1 MKGGKHAY
9 EKANNDVVELVKCA
23 KFLNRSWAA
32 VPQLQFYRVW
42 HKNAEFVD
50 HHHVHY
56 ADGPSGDM
64 SPQTAFIDELPPIS
78 LQYEGFGYFL
88 DIIYSN
94 KEVPGINK
102 VSSARLHLAVDDFAE
117 QMSLIYI

>member
-9 EKANNDVVELVKCA
+9 DEANDDVVELVKCA
-23 KFLNRSWAA
+23 KFVNRSWAA

-56 ADGPSGDM
+56 ADGPSSDM
-64 SPQTAFIDELPPIS
+64 SPHAFIDELPSIS
-78 LQYEGFGYFL
+78 LQYGGFGYFL
-88 DIIYSN
+88 DIIY
-94 KEVPGINK
+94 V
-102 VSSARLHLAVDDFAE
+102 
-117 QMSLIYI
+117 